1 MTSLS
6 PREVLDR
13 LEVEGYKVVGV
24 QTINGRVKADG
35 SVGDAVSQWN
45 LHKPRTF
52 V

>member
-13 LEVEGYKVVGV
+13 LEMEGYKVVGV
-24 QTINGRVKADG
+24 QTVNGRVTAADG
-35 SVGDAVSQWN
+35 SVGTVTHWTV
-45 LHKPRTF
+45 HKPRAS